1 MAELERPGNNTPVSQ
16 ALFDVK
22 REVSLDQEQEEVFDR
37 FTEVVVDMEE
47 RINELESAAG
57 IS

>member
-47 RINELESAAG
+47 RINQLESAAG